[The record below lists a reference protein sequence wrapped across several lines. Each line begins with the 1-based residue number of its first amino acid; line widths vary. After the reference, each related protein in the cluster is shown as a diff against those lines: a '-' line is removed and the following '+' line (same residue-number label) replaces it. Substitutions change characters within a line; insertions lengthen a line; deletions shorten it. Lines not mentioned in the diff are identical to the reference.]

1 MKLIFLYHPKYPEA
15 KRVDLDREDGPAEE
29 SRLTALGW
37 SRKRFAQ
44 LVYHHRDAPKV
55 CRTPEEVSAAVKA
68 GWSTTSIPEPQGD
81 PPPELPAVKHHTAL
95 PVTKHADDSRY
106 RR

>member
-29 SRLTALGW
+29 ARLLALGW

-55 CRTPEEVSAAVKA
+55 CRTPEEVTAALKA
-68 GWSTTSIPEPQGD
+68 GWSEKPIAEPEPQ
-81 PPPELPAVKHHTAL
+81 PEAPAPKPHASTVIR
-95 PVTKHADDSRY
+95 HADDSRY
-106 RR
+106 RK